1 MAVCVMIVNPFF
13 EMLPASP
20 RRREVSNF
28 GDGVVGRAKY
38 TRARVRQIASRI
50 LANSRVR
57 DYFVRPRR
65 LLAVKSN

>member
-1 MAVCVMIVNPFF
+1 
-13 EMLPASP
+13 MLPASP

-28 GDGVVGRAKY
+28 GDGMVGRAKY

-57 DYFVRPRR
+57 DYFVRPTFAKIRDYAQSSPIDNF
-65 LLAVKSN
+65 LSI